1 MKHDYAGI
9 SGVYPDPAGR
19 GRDICRHA
27 GRGWICRNGLL
38 PRNEARKFRQATDG
52 TSNTIIAG
60 EQSGEVAVQEGGQ
73 LVKYPIRANYA
84 GGWAGL
90 HSSSKA
96 WEDIKGSYLGQ
107 YTGLTT
113 VQWALN
119 APTAVINSSDFC
131 FSHNTILNSFHPGV
145 VQILLA
151 DGSSRALSDTIE
163 METLRRL
170 CAADDG
176 LTLDGDF

>member
-19 GRDICRHA
+19 GLGTCRHA
-27 GRGWICRNGLL
+27 GRGWICNNGLL
-38 PRNEARKFRQATDG
+38 PANEVRKIHQATDG
-52 TSNTIIAG
+52 TTNTIIAA
-60 EQSGEVAVQEGGQ
+60 EQSGVVAVDEGGQ
-73 LVKYPIRANYA
+73 LVEYPIRANYA
-84 GGWAGL
+84 GGWAGT
-90 HSSSKA
+90 HDDRTVDEV
-96 WEDIKGSYLGQ
+96 WGGYLGQ

-131 FSHNTILNSFHPGV
+131 YMHNTILNSFHPGV
-145 VQILLA
+145 VQVLLA
-151 DGSSRALSDTIE
+151 DGSSRALFDTIE

-176 LTLDGDF
+176 LPLDGEF